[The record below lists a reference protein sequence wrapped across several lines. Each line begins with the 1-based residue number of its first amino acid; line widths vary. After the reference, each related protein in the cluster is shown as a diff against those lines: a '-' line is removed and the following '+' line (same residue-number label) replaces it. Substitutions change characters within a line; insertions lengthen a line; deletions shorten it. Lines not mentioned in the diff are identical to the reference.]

1 MKTKTYNLNISKQ
14 IDVNFRNY
22 ALYVLE
28 NRGIPSFD
36 DGLTNVQRFVLVNA
50 PTSFN
55 KTISLVGK
63 CIADGYH
70 HGDSSLVGAINKLAR
85 PFGNSTPI
93 LQGDGFFGS
102 PVDSTAAAARYTS
115 VRIEP
120 KIAEMIR
127 KNSFLNKKNDA
138 DAWDSLWL
146 DLPIGLTTM
155 IVGIAVGYKTT
166 VLPRKLED
174 IQKYIDGK
182 IKEVKPYFVGFAGKV
197 TRYKNLDKSWLIE
210 GKVDVNDRDHT
221 LRITDLPP
229 MMKYSSFLR
238 KLNSI
243 IENYP
248 NASVTNN
255 SSTTVDILIKHRGTT
270 DVWNEIR
277 DFVEK
282 STKMLVTETPVFVKN
297 GLVINYDRIEDYIN
311 DYKYRIAE
319 LRLRR
324 IEYFLNKNNEELMF
338 QRYKKEYLSFMLKS
352 KQLRPTDEIDN
363 FLSSLT
369 DNTNVLRRLNAI
381 LLKSLSEEEYQSTV
395 QQILKLEL
403 EIIEQEKEF
412 NAAKFAL
419 EGMEDTSLRRAT
431 QNKKMSTKNLMDEEP
446 SEIDG
451 ILLYNNDDESD
462 DE

>member
-36 DGLTNVQRFVLVNA
+36 DGLTNVQRFVINNA
-50 PTSFN
+50 PVTFN

-70 HGDSSLVGAINKLAR
+70 HGDASLVGAINKLAR

-120 KIAEMIR
+120 RVSDMIR
-127 KNSFLNKKNDA
+127 KNSFLNKKNDE
-138 DAWDSLWL
+138 DTWEPLWV

-166 VLPRKLED
+166 ILPRKLED

-182 IKEVKPYFVGFAGKV
+182 VKEVKPYFIGFGGKI

-210 GKVDVNDRDHT
+210 GKVEINDREHT

-238 KLNSI
+238 KLNGI

-277 DFVEK
+277 ELVEK

-297 GLVINYDRIEDYIN
+297 GLVINYERIEDYIE

-324 IEYFLNKNNEELMF
+324 IEYFLNKNNEELLF
-338 QRYKKEYLSFMLKS
+338 QRYKKEYLNFMLKS
-352 KQLRPTDEIDN
+352 KQMRPTEEIDS

-381 LLKSLSEEEYQSTV
+381 LLKSLSNEEY
-395 QQILKLEL
+395 LKTIENIKNLES
-403 EIIEQEKEF
+403 EINEQEKELS
-412 NAAKFAL
+412 AAKTAL
-419 EGMEDTSLRRAT
+419 SSMEDTSLRRAT
-431 QNKKMSTKNLMDEEP
+431 QNKKMSTKNLMEEDP
-446 SEIDG
+446 TEIDG
-451 ILLYNNDDESD
+451 IVLYNTDTESD
-462 DE
+462 EE

>member
-1 MKTKTYNLNISKQ
+1 MSNTFIKIKKITKNILPEKVKMYDITVDKHHNFLIGESK
-14 IDVNFRNY
+14 IVVHN
-22 ALYVLE
+22 
-28 NRGIPSFD
+28 
-36 DGLTNVQRFVLVNA
+36 
-50 PTSFN
+50 
-55 KTISLVGK
+55 
-63 CIADGYH
+63 
-70 HGDSSLVGAINKLAR
+70 SSLVGAINKLAR

-120 KIAEMIR
+120 KVAEMIR

-138 DAWDSLWL
+138 DAWDPLWL

-182 IKEVKPYFVGFAGKV
+182 IKEVKPYFTGFAGKV
-197 TRYKNLDKSWLIE
+197 TRYKNLNKSWLIE
-210 GKVDVNDRDHT
+210 GKVEINDREHT
-221 LRITDLPP
+221 LHITDLPP

-238 KLNSI
+238 KLSGI

-270 DVWNEIR
+270 DVWNELR
-277 DFVEK
+277 DTIEK

-297 GLVINYDRIEDYIN
+297 GLVINYERIEDYIN

-324 IEYFLNKNNEELMF
+324 IEYFLNKNNEELLF
-338 QRYKKEYLSFMLKS
+338 QKYKKEYLSFMLKS
-352 KQLRPTDEIDN
+352 KQLRPADEIDS
-363 FLSSLT
+363 FLTNLT

-381 LLKSLSEEEYQSTV
+381 LLKSLSEEEYQFTL
-395 QQILKLEL
+395 QNIKKLEL
-403 EIIEQEKEF
+403 EILEQEKEYT
-412 NAAKFAL
+412 AAKTEL
-419 EGMEDTSLRRAT
+419 ETMEDTSLRRAT
-431 QNKKMSTKNLMDEEP
+431 QNKKTSTKNLMEEEP

-451 ILLYNNDDESD
+451 ILLYNNDIESEDE
-462 DE
+462 